1 MEKHFRNLVD
11 DTYIANNIHIALI
24 WLFALLAGEEWMKL
38 PHTTPKEIFATR
50 SINKFFT
57 GRLDAKVSNGIFTF
71 HSFHT
76 STP

>member
-1 MEKHFRNLVD
+1 
-11 DTYIANNIHIALI
+11 
-24 WLFALLAGEEWMKL
+24 LFALLAGEEWMKL
-38 PHTTPKEIFATR
+38 PHTTPKEIFAAR